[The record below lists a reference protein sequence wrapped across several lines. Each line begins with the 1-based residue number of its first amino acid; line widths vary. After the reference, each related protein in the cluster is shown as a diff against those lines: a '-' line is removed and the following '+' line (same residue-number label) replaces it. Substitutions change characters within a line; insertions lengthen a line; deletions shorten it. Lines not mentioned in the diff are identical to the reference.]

1 MENLGIE
8 KENPNV
14 HFSQLYGM
22 GDHISFNLAEHGYN
36 ATKYLPFGPVKE
48 VIPYLIRRADE
59 NSSVDGQMGRELS
72 MMKKE
77 IERRGI

>member
-1 MENLGIE
+1 
-8 KENPNV
+8 
-14 HFSQLYGM
+14 M
-22 GDHISFNLAEHGYN
+22 GDHITFNLADYGYN

-72 MMKKE
+72 MLKKE
-77 IERRGI
+77 ISRRKN